1 LKGLAVC
8 GAFLFLEKSSASL
21 NLLRLNH
28 DKLMKSTAVTY
39 LLWLFFGLHY
49 IYLGKIGTQFLYW
62 ITAGGL
68 GIWAFIDLFRI
79 PGMVERKNNEIYISV
94 QRRTGF

>member
-1 LKGLAVC
+1 
-8 GAFLFLEKSSASL
+8 
-21 NLLRLNH
+21 
-28 DKLMKSTAVTY
+28 MKSTAVTY

-49 IYLGKIGTQFLYW
+49 IYLGKIGTQFLYC

-79 PGMVERKNNEIYISV
+79 AGMVERKNNEIFISV
-94 QRRTGF
+94 QRRNSMR

>member
-1 LKGLAVC
+1 
-8 GAFLFLEKSSASL
+8 
-21 NLLRLNH
+21 
-28 DKLMKSTAVTY
+28 MKSTAVSY
-39 LLWLFFGLHY
+39 LLWFFFGLHY
-49 IYLGKIGTQFLYW
+49 IYLGKIGTQILYW

-94 QRRTGF
+94 QRRMHH